1 LLANRARTVSTG
13 TKSFALRDRRVARGA
28 ARLAAAACLLAAS
41 SAVLA
46 QSAGPEKTLQMVRLE
61 AAPVV
66 DGKLDE
72 ELWSRAAVVDDFYQI
87 QPTEFSAASETMRV
101 RVFYDDDALYVGAEI
116 HDSEPGQVTA
126 NLLRQGELIAN
137 EDEFVV
143 ILDPFNDGRSGYRF
157 ETNPNGLRNDA
168 LYEDGT
174 VTRWDWDGIWSAA
187 AVRTDDGWVAEM
199 ALPFKTLSFDPA
211 NDTWGINFSR
221 NIARKGERTGWVS
234 RNRNQNAAIVG
245 AAVGMNGMQQG
256 RGLDVVP
263 SVTVGRSRL
272 YATGATDTD
281 TDPSLDVF
289 YKVTP
294 ALNASL
300 TINTDFSATEVD
312 DRQVNLTRFGLFF
325 PEKRDFFLKDS
336 DLFEFGRLTS
346 TDDNAFSATTLHNG
360 RPFFS
365 RRIGL
370 GPLGEA
376 VDLKYGGKV
385 SGRVGRFSIGTLA
398 IRQDEYTNAN
408 ANVRVAPADLFVGRA
423 AMGLLDESSVGL
435 IVTRGDPRSN
445 LDNEVYGADFRYL
458 NTRLPGNRA
467 LQGEVWLQQSRTEDL
482 DGDDGAAGFR
492 LSAPNNTGWRGSIG
506 VKELEQNFNP
516 ALGYVDRAGIRDHT
530 FEVGYTVRPEG
541 RELISVYAGLDVQSI
556 DLVDGRLQ
564 SKVVGAR
571 LVELENRSSDTLEVW
586 VERSEENLFEDF
598 AIADGIVIPDGNYT
612 FDRYGFEVGS
622 GEYRRVSGAIGYA
635 AGDFFGGKRT
645 DYGADVL
652 WKASRHFQM
661 SAGYEINEVEL
672 PAGDFTARIGK
683 LGLNVVFSKTLSW
696 VNLVQYDNVSDTV
709 GVNSR
714 LHWIPQAGREAF
726 LVLNHGL
733 EEIGDDFHSAAADLS
748 AKISY
753 TFRF

>member
-1 LLANRARTVSTG
+1 
-13 TKSFALRDRRVARGA
+13 
-28 ARLAAAACLLAAS
+28 
-41 SAVLA
+41 
-46 QSAGPEKTLQMVRLE
+46 MVRLE
-61 AAPVV
+61 AAPVI

-72 ELWSRAAVVDDFYQI
+72 EVWRRAAVVEDFYQI
-87 QPTEFSAASETMRV
+87 EPTEFTVASETMRV
-101 RVFYDDDALYVGAEI
+101 RVFYDEDALYVAAEI
-116 HDSEPGQVTA
+116 YDSAPHQVVA

-174 VTRWDWDGIWSAA
+174 ITRWDWDGIWSAA
-187 AVRTDDGWVAEM
+187 AMRTDDGWVAEM
-199 ALPFKTLSFDPA
+199 ALPFKTMSFDPA

-221 NIARKGERTGWVS
+221 NIPRKGERTGWVS
-234 RNRNQNAAIVG
+234 RNRSQNATIVG
-245 AAVGMNGMQQG
+245 AAVGMQGMQQG

-263 SVTVGRSRL
+263 SLTVGRSRL
-272 YATGATDTD
+272 YATGVADTD
-281 TDPSLDVF
+281 AEPSLDLF
-289 YKVTP
+289 YKMTP

-336 DLFEFGRLTS
+336 DLFEFGRLTNG
-346 TDDNAFSATTLHNG
+346 DDSSFSATTLQNG

-365 RRIGL
+365 RSIGL
-370 GPLGEA
+370 GPIGEA

-385 SGRVGRFSIGTLA
+385 SGRVGRFNIGTLA
-398 IRQDEYTNAN
+398 IRQDEYAYAGSGNTTV
-408 ANVRVAPADLFVGRA
+408 NVAAADLFVGRA
-423 AMGLLDESSVGL
+423 AVNVLDESSLGL
-435 IVTRGDPRSN
+435 IVTSGDPRSN
-445 LDNEVYGADFRYL
+445 VGNEVYGVDFRYL
-458 NTRLPGNRA
+458 NTRLPGNRV
-467 LQGEVWLQQSRTEDL
+467 LQGEAWLQQSRTDGL
-482 DGDDGAAGFR
+482 DGDDSAAGWR
-492 LSAPNNTGWRGSIG
+492 LSAPNNSGWRGSLG

-516 ALGYVDRAGIRDHT
+516 ALGYVDRAGVRDHT
-530 FEVGYTVRPEG
+530 LEVGYTVRPEA
-541 RELISVYAGLDVQSI
+541 RELISIYAGVDVQSI

-564 SKVVGAR
+564 SKMVKAR
-571 LVELENRSSDTLEVW
+571 LVELENRSSDTLEVY
-586 VERSEENLFEDF
+586 VERNEENLFEDF
-598 AIADGIVIPDGNYT
+598 EIADGIVIANGNYT
-612 FDRYGFEVGS
+612 FDRFGFELGTGEFRRLSGS
-622 GEYRRVSGAIGYA
+622 VGYA
-635 AGDFFGGKRT
+635 GGDFFGGERT
-645 DYGADVL
+645 DYGADLL

-661 SAGYEINEVEL
+661 SVGYEINEVEL
-672 PAGDFTARIGK
+672 PSGEFTARIGK

-733 EEIGDDFHSAAADLS
+733 EEIDEKFHSAAADLS